1 MCVCVRKGRS
11 VGEGIKE
18 KYIHYSNITKALTR
32 GRFLIILIT
41 MAMRM
46 RMRMRMLMVMMY
58 IYIYIYMYIYIS
70 IYI

>member
-1 MCVCVRKGRS
+1 MNTLLYICVRKGRCD
-11 VGEGIKE
+11 GEGIKE

-46 RMRMRMLMVMMY
+46 RMRMLMVMIY
-58 IYIYIYMYIYIS
+58 IYIYIIHT
-70 IYI
+70 